1 MNGNL
6 SIFRNA
12 VIPNYTTLHE
22 LSNIA
27 LMHVTIAII
36 KQNKNKIEFPS
47 DSLVFTI
54 SILITLFA
62 VFPIII
68 DRKFH

>member
-1 MNGNL
+1 
-6 SIFRNA
+6 
-12 VIPNYTTLHE
+12 
-22 LSNIA
+22 
-27 LMHVTIAII
+27 MHATIAII
-36 KQNKNKIEFPS
+36 KQNKNKIELPY

-68 DRKFH
+68 DRKFHWSLSDSMLE